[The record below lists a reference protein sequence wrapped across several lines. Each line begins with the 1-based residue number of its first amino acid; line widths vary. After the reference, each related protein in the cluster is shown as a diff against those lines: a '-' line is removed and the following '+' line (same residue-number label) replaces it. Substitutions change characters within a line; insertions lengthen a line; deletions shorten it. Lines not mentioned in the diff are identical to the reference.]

1 MDSIL
6 ALISASLKA
15 DASAD
20 ASTPTAL
27 KELIAGSAY
36 AALLGKMSTEQ
47 VKVQQWLSY
56 YYTTTGGVKDLS
68 VLDKHLARKSYF
80 ASGSNY
86 TLADVVVYKLV
97 SESLDKLA
105 ASDLKNLKR
114 YRETHPHQHPR
125 RLVLF
130 ALISAAASASN
141 TPTNTAQR
149 SSLFYASFRLAS
161 FPSFSSLPAI
171 ACTLNVSTV
180 TAHRCAAQLPARLLY
195 SSYLPSLTWP
205 RTHLPRTSHHHHH

>member
-20 ASTPTAL
+20 ASTTTAL

-36 AALLGKMSTEQ
+36 AALLGKTSTEQ
-47 VKVQQWLSY
+47 VEVQQWLSY

-125 RLVLF
+125 RL

-161 FPSFSSLPAI
+161 FPFLPSPLSLP
-171 ACTLNVSTV
+171 
-180 TAHRCAAQLPARLLY
+180 
-195 SSYLPSLTWP
+195 
-205 RTHLPRTSHHHHH
+205 